1 MAMAPLQLKTSLLE
15 FCSAEF
21 DSIRAEFE
29 ATGDGRS
36 AALARARVV
45 DRVIQELHKALIAS
59 RAELADDLC
68 VVALGGYGRQE
79 LFPHSDVDL
88 LFVSSRSATQTQCR
102 EPIGQF
108 VRSLWDLRLRASQTC
123 RTMDDCSILHRDNL
137 EFNVAM
143 VDLRYVAGSE
153 SLFSELHHT
162 RVPRLLGKDGKTLL
176 TNLIDMT
183 RQRHHKYWDT
193 IFHLEPNI
201 KEVPGGFRDFH
212 VVRWLNIISELEASG
227 QWKAP
232 ADLFPPR
239 TATAA
244 NQAIEF
250 LAATRCFLHYRQER
264 DDNRLGYELQDEAA
278 GRGIGVSFGRKV
290 LPADWMRVYFRHA
303 RTIKRLTNETIEEVQ
318 PGHLALY
325 NMYRDWRSR
334 VSNLDFSAVRGK
346 IFLKLPPEARDFAY
360 LMRLFEFVARHG
372 LEMSREA
379 EQWVDQSL
387 SGGLG
392 GVQNYPEFWPQFCR
406 ILSLPH
412 AIDAIR
418 AMHRHGWL
426 EEFFPEFRAID
437 ALVIRDFYHRYT
449 VDEHSL
455 LTLQNVCALKN
466 AESEWDRKFGEIL
479 AELEEPHL
487 LMFSLLFHDVGKGMA
502 AENHTDGS
510 LHAVEQVFTRIQVK
524 KEDRQTIRFLIRRH
538 LDMSVSFQHRDIF
551 DPATIHH
558 LMEVVGSHNRL
569 KMLTLL
575 TYADIKSV
583 NPEALTPWK
592 AEMLWTLYAAT
603 SNALARSLDSERILS
618 AEETILAENGAAL
631 GEGKSILP
639 EDAGRFLEGLP
650 KRYLRI
656 HSAEDIEIHYRMAQ
670 GLSSNPVQTL
680 LRNRDH
686 YWELMV
692 LTQDRPRLFAS
703 LTGALTAWGM
713 NIVAVEAFAN
723 SSGTVLDTFRFVDL
737 FHTLDL
743 NPTEQDRLQQT
754 IHDILTGR
762 KSLEELMR
770 GRIRPESRFTAG
782 PQISTRIRFDDASS
796 SHSTLLELTTQDHPG
811 LLYQISSLLAEH
823 RCNLEVAAIDTQGRK
838 AIDVFYL
845 TIDGNKLSSAD
856 KQAIEDALLTSL

>member
-1 MAMAPLQLKTSLLE
+1 MASLPLKTSLLE

-21 DSIRAEFE
+21 QSIRAEFE
-29 ATGDGRS
+29 ATGDGQS
-36 AALARARVV
+36 AALARAQVV
-45 DRVIQELHKALIAS
+45 DQVIRELYKTLIS
-59 RAELADDLC
+59 SQTETGDDLC
-68 VVALGGYGRQE
+68 VVALGGYGRRE
-79 LFPHSDVDL
+79 LFPHSDIDL

-123 RTMDDCSILHRDNL
+123 RTVDDCSILHRDNL

-143 VDLRYVAGSE
+143 LDLRYVAGPE
-153 SLFSELHHT
+153 SLFAELHDI
-162 RVPRLLGKDGKTLL
+162 RIPRLLAKDGDTLL

-183 RQRHHKYWDT
+183 RERHHKYGDT

-201 KEVPGGFRDFH
+201 KEAPGGFRDLH
-212 VVRWLNIISELEASG
+212 VVRWLNIISELGSNG
-227 QWKAP
+227 HWKSP
-232 ADLFPPR
+232 ADISPPR
-239 TATAA
+239 NPAA
-244 NQAIEF
+244 AGRAFQF

-264 DDNRLGYELQDEAA
+264 DDNRLSYELQEEAA
-278 GRGIGVSFGRKV
+278 GRGIGISLGQPVPSAG
-290 LPADWMRVYFRHA
+290 WMREYFRHA
-303 RTIKRLTNETIEEVQ
+303 RTIKWLTRETMEEVQ
-318 PGHLALY
+318 PGRLALY
-325 NMYRDWRSR
+325 NLYRDWKSR

-360 LMRLFEFVARHG
+360 LMRLFEFIARHG

-379 EQWVDQSL
+379 ELWVQQSL
-387 SGGLG
+387 SGAL
-392 GVQNYPEFWPQFCR
+392 VSAQNHPEFWPQFCR

-412 AIDAIR
+412 TIEALR
-418 AMHRHGWL
+418 AMHRLGWL

-455 LTLQNVCALKN
+455 LTIQSLCALRN

-487 LMFSLLFHDVGKGMA
+487 LLFALLFHDVGKGMA
-502 AENHTDGS
+502 AENHIEGS
-510 LHAVEQVFTRIQVK
+510 LQAVEQVFTRIQVRP
-524 KEDRQTIRFLIRRH
+524 EERQTIRFLIRRH
-538 LDMSVSFQHRDIF
+538 LEMSVSFQHRDIF

-583 NPEALTPWK
+583 NPDALTPWK

-603 SNALARSLDSERILS
+603 SNALARSLDSERIVSPGEAIPVDNS
-618 AEETILAENGAAL
+618 AAPL
-631 GEGKSILP
+631 EGNSILP
-639 EDAGRFLEGLP
+639 EGAGRFIEGLP

-656 HSAEDIEIHYRMAQ
+656 HSAEEIETHYRMAQ
-670 GLSSNPVQTL
+670 QLSREPVQTL
-680 LRNRDH
+680 LRNGGH

-692 LTQDRPRLFAS
+692 LTRDRPRLFAS

-713 NIVAVEAFAN
+713 NIITAEAFAN
-723 SSGTVLDTFRFVDL
+723 NSGIVLDTFRFVDL

-743 NPTEQDRLQQT
+743 NPAEQQRLQQT

-762 KSLEELMR
+762 KSLDELMS
-770 GRIRPESRFTAG
+770 GRIRPETRSAAG
-782 PQISTRIRFDDASS
+782 PKISTAIRFDDTSS
-796 SHSTLLELTTQDHPG
+796 SHSTLLELTTQDRPG
-811 LLYQISSLLAEH
+811 LLYRISSLLAEH
-823 RCNLEVAAIDTQGRK
+823 RCNIEVAAIDTQGRK

-856 KQAIEDALLTSL
+856 KQAIEDAILTSL

>member
-1 MAMAPLQLKTSLLE
+1 MK

-36 AALARARVV
+36 AVLARAQVV
-45 DRVIQELHKALIAS
+45 DQVTRELYNIFIAS
-59 RAELADDLC
+59 RIEIRDDFC

-79 LFPHSDVDL
+79 LFPCSDVDL
-88 LFVSSRSATQTQCR
+88 LFVSSRSGTQDECR

-123 RTMDDCSILHRDNL
+123 RTMDDCSVLHRDNL

-153 SLFSELHHT
+153 DLFFELHDI
-162 RVPRLLGKDGKTLL
+162 RLPRLLRKDGEILL
-176 TNLIDMT
+176 ANLTDMT
-183 RQRHHKYWDT
+183 RERHHKYGDT

-212 VVRWLNIISELEASG
+212 VVRWLKIISGLESSG
-227 QWKAP
+227 QWKSP
-232 ADLFPPR
+232 TDIIPPR
-239 TATAA
+239 SAEAA
-244 NQAIEF
+244 GRAFEF

-264 DDNRLGYELQDEAA
+264 DDNRLSYEPQDEAA
-278 GRGIGVSFGRKV
+278 GRGIGISFGRGV
-290 LPADWMRVYFRHA
+290 PSADWMRAYFRHA
-303 RTIKRLTNETIEEVQ
+303 RTISRLTSETMEEIQ
-318 PGHLALY
+318 PGRLALY

-346 IFLKLPPEARDFAY
+346 IFLKLPPEGRDFAY

-379 EQWVDQSL
+379 EHWVGQSL
-387 SGGLG
+387 LAGLG
-392 GVQNYPEFWPQFCR
+392 SAQNYSEFWPQFCR

-412 AIDAIR
+412 AIDVLR
-418 AMHRHGWL
+418 AMHRLGWL
-426 EEFFPEFRAID
+426 EELFPEFRAID

-455 LTLQNVCALKN
+455 LTVQNVCALRN
-466 AESEWDRKFGEIL
+466 ADSEWERKFAEIL

-487 LMFSLLFHDVGKGMA
+487 LLFALLFHDVGKGMD
-502 AENHTDGS
+502 AENHIDGS
-510 LHAVEQVFTRIQVK
+510 LQAVEQVFTRIQVK

-538 LDMSVSFQHRDIF
+538 LEMSVSFQHRDIF
-551 DPATIHH
+551 DPATVRH
-558 LMEVVGSHNRL
+558 LMEIVGSHNRL

-592 AEMLWTLYAAT
+592 AEMLWTLYVAT
-603 SNALARSLDSERILS
+603 SNALARSLDSDRILS
-618 AEETILAENGAAL
+618 AEEAILAENGAASF
-631 GEGKSILP
+631 EGKSALP
-639 EDAGRFLEGLP
+639 EGAGKFLEGLP

-656 HSAEDIEIHYRMAQ
+656 HSAEEIETHYRMAQ
-670 GLSSNPVQTL
+670 GLFRNPVQTL
-680 LRNRDH
+680 LRNLDH
-686 YWELMV
+686 YWELLI
-692 LTQDRPRLFAS
+692 LTLDRPRLFAS

-713 NIVAVEAFAN
+713 NIIAVEAFAN
-723 SSGTVLDTFRFVDL
+723 SSRTVLDTFRFVDL

-743 NPTEQDRLQQT
+743 NPSEQDRLQQT
-754 IHDILTGR
+754 IHDVLTGR

-770 GRIRPESRFTAG
+770 GRIRPETRHTAG
-782 PQISTRIRFDDASS
+782 PKIPTRIRFDETSS
-796 SHSTLLELTTQDHPG
+796 THSTLLELTTQDHPG
-811 LLYQISSLLAEH
+811 LLYHISSLLFEH
-823 RCNLEVAAIDTQGRK
+823 RCNIEVAAIDTQGRK
-838 AIDVFYL
+838 AIDVLYL
-845 TIDGNKLSSAD
+845 TIDGNKLSPAD
-856 KQAIEDALLTSL
+856 KQAIEDALLTTLR

>member
-1 MAMAPLQLKTSLLE
+1 MAPLPLKTSLLE
-15 FCSAEF
+15 LSSAEF

-45 DRVIQELHKALIAS
+45 DRVIQELHKALIAA
-59 RAELADDLC
+59 RTELADDLC

-88 LFVSSRSATQTQCR
+88 LFVSSRSATQTRCR

-153 SLFSELHHT
+153 GLFSELHDT

-212 VVRWLNIISELEASG
+212 VVRWLNVISELETSG

-232 ADLFPPR
+232 ADLFPLR

-244 NQAIEF
+244 NQAFEF
-250 LAATRCFLHYRQER
+250 LAATRCFLHYHQER
-264 DDNRLGYELQDEAA
+264 DDNRLGYELQEEAA
-278 GRGIGVSFGRKV
+278 GHGIGISFGRKV
-290 LPADWMRVYFRHA
+290 LPADWMRSYFRHA
-303 RTIKRLTNETIEEVQ
+303 RTIKRLTSETMEEVQ
-318 PGHLALY
+318 PGRLALY

-346 IFLKLPPEARDFAY
+346 IFLKLPSEARDFAY
-360 LMRLFEFVARHG
+360 LMRLFEYVARHG

-379 EQWVDQSL
+379 EQWVEQSV
-387 SGGLG
+387 STGLG
-392 GVQNYPEFWPQFCR
+392 GVRNYPDFWPQFCR

-418 AMHRHGWL
+418 AMHRIGWL

-455 LTLQNVCALKN
+455 LTIQNVCALRN

-487 LMFSLLFHDVGKGMA
+487 LLFSLLFHDVGKGMA
-502 AENHTDGS
+502 AENHIDGS
-510 LHAVEQVFTRIQVK
+510 LQAVEQVFTRIQVK

-538 LDMSVSFQHRDIF
+538 LEMSVKFQHRDIF

-603 SNALARSLDSERILS
+603 SNALARSLDSDRILS
-618 AEETILAENGAAL
+618 AEEAILAENGAAFL
-631 GEGKSILP
+631 EGSSTLP
-639 EDAGRFLEGLP
+639 EGAGSFLEGLP

-656 HSAEDIEIHYRMAQ
+656 HSAEEIETHYRMAQ
-670 GLSSNPVQTL
+670 GLSRSPVQTL

-692 LTQDRPRLFAS
+692 LARDRPRLFAS

-723 SSGTVLDTFRFVDL
+723 SAGTVLDTFRFVDL

-770 GRIRPESRFTAG
+770 GRIRSESRSTPG
-782 PQISTRIRFDDASS
+782 PPISTRIRFDDASS

-823 RCNLEVAAIDTQGRK
+823 RCNIEVAAIDTQGRK

-845 TIDGNKLSSAD
+845 TIDGNKLNSAD
-856 KQAIEDALLTSL
+856 KQAIEDALLTSLR

>member
-1 MAMAPLQLKTSLLE
+1 MKTSLLE

-21 DSIRAEFE
+21 ESIRAEFE

-36 AALARARVV
+36 AALARSQVV
-45 DRVIQELHKALIAS
+45 DRVIQVLHKSLIA
-59 RAELADDLC
+59 AQTELADDLC

-88 LFVSSRSATQTQCR
+88 LFVSNRSATQALCR
-102 EPIGQF
+102 EPIGKF
-108 VRSLWDLRLRASQTC
+108 VRALWDLRLRASQTC
-123 RTMDDCSILHRDNL
+123 RTVDDCSILHRDNL
-137 EFNVAM
+137 EFNVAL
-143 VDLRYVAGSE
+143 VDLRYVTGSDG
-153 SLFSELHHT
+153 LFSELHDS
-162 RVPRLLGKDGKTLL
+162 RIPRLLGKDGKTLL
-176 TNLIDMT
+176 TNLIEMT
-183 RQRHHKYWDT
+183 RQRHQKYWDT

-212 VVRWLNIISELEASG
+212 VVRWLNIISELEAGG

-232 ADLFPPR
+232 GDLFPPQ

-244 NQAIEF
+244 NQAFEF
-250 LAATRCFLHYRQER
+250 LAATRCFLHYHQER
-264 DDNRLGYELQDEAA
+264 DDNRLGYELQEEAA
-278 GRGIGVSFGRKV
+278 GRGIGISYGRQV
-290 LPADWMRVYFRHA
+290 PPADWMRTYFRHA
-303 RTIKRLTNETIEEVQ
+303 RTIKRLTNETMEEVQ
-318 PGHLALY
+318 PGRLALY

-346 IFLKLPPEARDFAY
+346 IFLKLPSEARDFAY

-379 EQWVDQSL
+379 EQWVEQSV
-387 SGGLG
+387 STGLG

-418 AMHRHGWL
+418 AMHRLGWL

-455 LTLQNVCALKN
+455 LTIQNVCALRN

-479 AELEEPHL
+479 AEIEEPHL
-487 LMFSLLFHDVGKGMA
+487 LLFSLLFHDVGKGMA
-502 AENHTDGS
+502 GENHIEGS
-510 LHAVEQVFTRIQVK
+510 LQAIEQVFSRIQVK

-551 DPATIHH
+551 DPATIHN

-603 SNALARSLDSERILS
+603 SNALARSLDSDRILS
-618 AEETILAENGAAL
+618 AEEAISHENGAA
-631 GEGKSILP
+631 
-639 EDAGRFLEGLP
+639 
-650 KRYLRI
+650 
-656 HSAEDIEIHYRMAQ
+656 
-670 GLSSNPVQTL
+670 
-680 LRNRDH
+680 
-686 YWELMV
+686 
-692 LTQDRPRLFAS
+692 
-703 LTGALTAWGM
+703 
-713 NIVAVEAFAN
+713 
-723 SSGTVLDTFRFVDL
+723 
-737 FHTLDL
+737 
-743 NPTEQDRLQQT
+743 
-754 IHDILTGR
+754 
-762 KSLEELMR
+762 
-770 GRIRPESRFTAG
+770 
-782 PQISTRIRFDDASS
+782 
-796 SHSTLLELTTQDHPG
+796 
-811 LLYQISSLLAEH
+811 
-823 RCNLEVAAIDTQGRK
+823 
-838 AIDVFYL
+838 
-845 TIDGNKLSSAD
+845 SAD
-856 KQAIEDALLTSL
+856 R

>member
-1 MAMAPLQLKTSLLE
+1 MVPLPLKTSLLE
-15 FCSAEF
+15 FCSVEFDRIKAEF
-21 DSIRAEFE
+21 K

-36 AALARARVV
+36 AALARAHVV
-45 DRVIQELHKALIAS
+45 DQVIQELHQALIAS
-59 RAELADDLC
+59 RAETPDDLC

-88 LFVSSRSATQTQCR
+88 LFVSTQSSTLARYR
-102 EPIGQF
+102 EPVGQF
-108 VRSLWDLRLRASQTC
+108 VRLLWDLRLRASQTC
-123 RTMDDCSILHRDNL
+123 RTMDDCGILHRDNL

-143 VDLRYVAGSE
+143 VDLRHVAGSE
-153 SLFSELHHT
+153 SLFSELHDT
-162 RVPRLLGKDGKTLL
+162 RMPRLLGKDGKALL
-176 TNLIDMT
+176 TDLIEMT
-183 RQRHHKYWDT
+183 RQRHHKHWDT

-212 VVRWLNIISELEASG
+212 VLRWLSIISELESSG
-227 QWKAP
+227 QWKSP

-239 TATAA
+239 SAA
-244 NQAIEF
+244 AASQAFEF
-250 LAATRCFLHYRQER
+250 LAATRCFLHYHQER
-264 DDNRLGYELQDEAA
+264 DDNRLSYELQDKAA
-278 GRGIGVSFGRKV
+278 GQGMGVSFGRKV
-290 LPADWMRVYFRHA
+290 PPADWMRAYFRHA
-303 RTIKRLTNETIEEVQ
+303 RTIMRLTGETMEEVQ
-318 PGHLALY
+318 PGRLALY
-325 NMYRDWRSR
+325 NLYRDWRSR
-334 VSNLDFSAVRGK
+334 VSNFDFSAVRGK
-346 IFLKLPPEARDFAY
+346 IFLKLPAEARDFAY

-379 EQWVDQSL
+379 EQWVEQSL

-392 GVQNYPEFWPQFCR
+392 GVQNYPDFWPQFCL

-418 AMHRHGWL
+418 AMHRLGWL
-426 EEFFPEFRAID
+426 EELFPEFRAID

-455 LTLQNVCALKN
+455 LTIQNVCALRN
-466 AESEWDRKFGEIL
+466 AESVWDRKFAEIL
-479 AELEEPHL
+479 SELEELHL
-487 LMFSLLFHDVGKGMA
+487 LLFSLLFHDVGKGMA
-502 AENHTDGS
+502 AENHIEGS
-510 LHAVEQVFTRIQVK
+510 LQAVEQVFTRIQVK

-538 LDMSVSFQHRDIF
+538 LEMSVSFQHRDIF
-551 DPATIHH
+551 DPATVHN

-603 SNALARSLDSERILS
+603 SNALARSLDSDRIHS
-618 AEETILAENGAAL
+618 AEQAISAENGAASL
-631 GEGKSILP
+631 D
-639 EDAGRFLEGLP
+639 DAGRLPEGAAKFLEGVP

-656 HSAEDIEIHYRMAQ
+656 HTAEEIEIHHRMAQ
-670 GLSSNPVQTL
+670 GLSRDPVQTI
-680 LRNRDH
+680 LRNHAH

-692 LTQDRPRLFAS
+692 MTQDRPRLFAS

-713 NIVAVEAFAN
+713 NIVAAEAFAN
-723 SSGTVLDTFRFVDL
+723 SAGTILDTFRFVDL

-743 NPTEQDRLQQT
+743 NPAEQDRLQQT
-754 IHDILTGR
+754 IHDILTGQ

-770 GRIRPESRFTAG
+770 GRIRAESRSAAG
-782 PQISTRIRFDDASS
+782 PKTSTRIRFDETSS
-796 SHSTLLELTTQDHPG
+796 SHRTLLELTTQDHPG
-811 LLYQISSLLAEH
+811 LLYQISSILSEH
-823 RCNLEVAAIDTQGRK
+823 RCNIEVAAIDTQGRK

-845 TIDGNKLSSAD
+845 TIDGKKLSSGD
-856 KQAIEDALLTSL
+856 KQAIEDALLTSLQ